1 MRISY
6 LALSAGT
13 LLGTAYPLIVWSLE
27 SFSAFEIALGRAAI
41 ATVFIVAVSRK
52 EVNRIIISRNQFG
65 SVMGLSLIGVSIF
78 WILLNFGTEF
88 SSPNQTSFLVST
100 YPLLSSL
107 LAKPLLKENLSKMK
121 IMGIILGF
129 AGAALIFS
137 EGKLTTVFTTDDTLG
152 KAAAIGASLS
162 WSFYMLLSR
171 RLISSKR
178 VRPDYLAFNSVLL
191 ALPILFTMS
200 FLFPQAGNRDVT
212 FNSIFGLIWL
222 GIVVSAIG
230 FLLVNKAVQNVNMS
244 TVSSHL
250 MIFPVIT
257 VLTSYLLLGE
267 IPIVMELI
275 GGALVLLGV
284 AVARL

>member
-1 MRISY
+1 
-6 LALSAGT
+6 
-13 LLGTAYPLIVWSLE
+13 
-27 SFSAFEIALGRAAI
+27 
-41 ATVFIVAVSRK
+41 
-52 EVNRIIISRNQFG
+52 
-65 SVMGLSLIGVSIF
+65 
-78 WILLNFGTEF
+78 
-88 SSPNQTSFLVST
+88 
-100 YPLLSSL
+100 
-107 LAKPLLKENLSKMK
+107 
-121 IMGIILGF
+121 
-129 AGAALIFS
+129 
-137 EGKLTTVFTTDDTLG
+137 G